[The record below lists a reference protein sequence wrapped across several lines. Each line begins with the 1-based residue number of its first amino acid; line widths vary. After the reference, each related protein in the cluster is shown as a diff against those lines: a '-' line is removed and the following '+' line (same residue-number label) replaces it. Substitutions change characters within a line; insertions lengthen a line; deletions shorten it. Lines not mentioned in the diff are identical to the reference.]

1 MDISHVRGND
11 NVSNFEGMSL
21 DDQAAND
28 QDADVCHRCSVI
40 CQKSDVWSASWK
52 FLFKLNVKTDDLA
65 ALRCEICQFFDKVV
79 SEHRRL
85 SAEILPLPSVS
96 IRTTS
101 SPPGS
106 CLLRISYRLPRRHQ
120 MYYVQLT
127 HMASHDERPPLRT
140 YGQSISYDKINQWIH
155 QCENHDRYKL
165 ALDEEIR
172 SLRVIACDTGVA
184 TVIDA
189 PQSCPYVALSYV
201 WGDSKESSVTVD
213 VLGDDLPQTI
223 KDSITVTRKLGFK
236 YLWVDRYVS
245 QAFHTRETIADHTVH
260 RSA

>member
-172 SLRVIACDTGVA
+172 GLRVITCDTGVA

-245 QAFHTRETIADHTVH
+245 QAFHTQESIADYTVH
-260 RSA
+260 QAA

>member
-1 MDISHVRGND
+1 MDIFHVRGND
-11 NVSNFEGMSL
+11 DVLNLEEMSL
-21 DDQAAND
+21 GDQAAND
-28 QDADVCHRCSVI
+28 QDADVCYRCSVI
-40 CQKSDVWSASWK
+40 CQKPDVWSARWK
-52 FLFKLNVKTDDLA
+52 FLFKLDVLPDDVA
-65 ALRCEICQFFDKVV
+65 ALRCEICRFFDKVV

-85 SAEILPLPSVS
+85 SAEILPPPSVS
-96 IRTTS
+96 IRTSS

-127 HMASHDERPPLRT
+127 HMASHDERPQLRA
-140 YGQSISYDKINQWIH
+140 YGQGISYDKITQWIR

-165 ALDEEIR
+165 ALGEEIR
-172 SLRVIACDTGVA
+172 GLRVITCDTGVA

-201 WGDSKESSVTVD
+201 WGDSQEASTTVD

-223 KDSITVTRKLGFK
+223 KDSITVTRKLGFR
-236 YLWVDRYVS
+236 YLWVDRYVG
-245 QAFHTRETIADHTVH
+245 QAFHARESIANYPVH
-260 RSA
+260 QAA